1 MSRGIRPTRGVWGA
15 RGASPGGLST
25 SRSWPSRRGRR
36 GTPLSGPPGERS
48 GHTLRWR
55 ARRSSRP
62 LRRKLRTSA
71 PGPRG
76 PARSSTA
83 RAAPDGAAPDA
94 PPRARAPATRRRQIR
109 LTKPAPRRRRSPRP
123 RRRPRRAVDG
133 ATRGRPRGRR
143 QSSHGRGARRS
154 RRRSEARP
162 PLRAIYAPAR
172 ASPAATRAR
181 SPATSSGRSNLQPDL
196 NVRVCDRFDTISSAV
211 LRELDESNRSV
222 QESRKSVAIA
232 ASGARFRG
240 TARAAVGV
248 WAVSPFSGRWSSGAR
263 RS

>member
-62 LRRKLRTSA
+62 LRTSA

-94 PPRARAPATRRRQIR
+94 PPRARPPATRRRQIR

-123 RRRPRRAVDG
+123 RRRPRRAHM
-133 ATRGRPRGRR
+133 RGCRWRDAGP
-143 QSSHGRGARRS
+143 
-154 RRRSEARP
+154 
-162 PLRAIYAPAR
+162 PAR
-172 ASPAATRAR
+172 AAAVVAWPWSSPEPAPIRGASAVTCDLRAR
-181 SPATSSGRSNLQPDL
+181 ARVPGRDARKRPSGCYFETKSS
-196 NVRVCDRFDTISSAV
+196 
-211 LRELDESNRSV
+211 ESWCSECCER
-222 QESRKSVAIA
+222 I
-232 ASGARFRG
+232 G
-240 TARAAVGV
+240 
-248 WAVSPFSGRWSSGAR
+248 
-263 RS
+263 